1 MELSSDNEMTVVML
15 KVKATILPCCEDGES
30 ESDTGTFWY
39 NVVRI
44 VKVKVL
50 LIVFAHFGTLL
61 SGW

>member
-1 MELSSDNEMTVVML
+1 MTVVML
-15 KVKATILPCCEDGES
+15 KVKVTILPCCEDAEK

-44 VKVKVL
+44 VKVEVL

-61 SGW
+61 SGG